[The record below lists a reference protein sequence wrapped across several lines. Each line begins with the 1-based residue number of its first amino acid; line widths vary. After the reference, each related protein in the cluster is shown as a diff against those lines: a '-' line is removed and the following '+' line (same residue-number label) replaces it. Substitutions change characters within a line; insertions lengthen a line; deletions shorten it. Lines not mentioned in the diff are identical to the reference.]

1 MKYRNN
7 YLHTAIQVQKW
18 STPEKLKEILQEDL
32 GLKIRRKDLNDKLK
46 IMEIALIQNN
56 ELPNRLTHLLDD
68 SNLKEKNIRKNSDN
82 YTMADSGSSSSSSMR
97 SDSVVPTV
105 TFPNVRADK
114 INMIEANKDA
124 KDNSKA
130 GDDTQSNDVAKERTD
145 VTSSTNINSNTILNM
160 NSNRVSHIN
169 NDQNQNERIATF
181 VYEVGIKINTFA
193 SYFILGSLSSID

>member
-1 MKYRNN
+1 MY
-7 YLHTAIQVQKW
+7 TALQVQKW

-56 ELPNRLTHLLDD
+56 ELPNRSTYLLDD
-68 SNLKEKNIRKNSDN
+68 SNRKEKNILNNSDN
-82 YTMADSGSSSSSSMR
+82 YTLPNSGPSSSSSM
-97 SDSVVPTV
+97 SSNSVVPTV

-181 VYEVGIKINTFA
+181 VYEVGMKISTFA

>member
-1 MKYRNN
+1 
-7 YLHTAIQVQKW
+7 
-18 STPEKLKEILQEDL
+18 
-32 GLKIRRKDLNDKLK
+32 
-46 IMEIALIQNN
+46 MEIALIQNN
-56 ELPNRLTHLLDD
+56 ELSNHSTHILDD

-82 YTMADSGSSSSSSMR
+82 YTSADSGSSSSSSMR

>member
-7 YLHTAIQVQKW
+7 YLHTAFQVQKW

-56 ELPNRLTHLLDD
+56 ELLNHSTNLLDD
-68 SNLKEKNIRKNSDN
+68 SNLKEKNILNN
-82 YTMADSGSSSSSSMR
+82 NCTLPNSGSSSSSST
-97 SDSVVPTV
+97 SSNSVVPTTV

-114 INMIEANKDA
+114 INKIEANKDA
-124 KDNSKA
+124 KNNSKA
-130 GDDTQSNDVAKERTD
+130 GDGTQSNDVAKERID

>member
-1 MKYRNN
+1 MKYWNN
-7 YLHTAIQVQKW
+7 YLYTALQVQKW

-46 IMEIALIQNN
+46 IMEIALLQNN
-56 ELPNRLTHLLDD
+56 ELSNRSTQLLDD
-68 SNLKEKNIRKNSDN
+68 SNRKEKNILNNSDN
-82 YTMADSGSSSSSSMR
+82 YTLADSGSSSSSSMR

-114 INMIEANKDA
+114 INMIEANKDT

-130 GDDTQSNDVAKERTD
+130 GDGTQSNDVAKERTD

>member
-1 MKYRNN
+1 MKWN
-7 YLHTAIQVQKW
+7 
-18 STPEKLKEILQEDL
+18 
-32 GLKIRRKDLNDKLK
+32 KIWQDKTK
-46 IMEIALIQNN
+46 
-56 ELPNRLTHLLDD
+56 
-68 SNLKEKNIRKNSDN
+68 SSDN
-82 YTMADSGSSSSSSMR
+82 YTMADSGSSSSSSM
-97 SDSVVPTV
+97 SSNSVVPTV

-145 VTSSTNINSNTILNM
+145 VTSSTNINSNTILKM
-160 NSNRVSHIN
+160 SSNRVSHIN

-181 VYEVGIKINTFA
+181 VYEVGMKISTFA

>member
-1 MKYRNN
+1 M
-7 YLHTAIQVQKW
+7 QKW

-56 ELPNRLTHLLDD
+56 ELLNHSTNLLDD
-68 SNLKEKNIRKNSDN
+68 SNLKEKNILNN
-82 YTMADSGSSSSSSMR
+82 NCTLPNSGSSSSSST
-97 SDSVVPTV
+97 SSNSVVPTTV

-124 KDNSKA
+124 KDNSRA

-181 VYEVGIKINTFA
+181 VYEVGIKINKCRNA
-193 SYFILGSLSSID
+193 FILVLIIIDERVSV